1 MCSNRNA
8 AKNVAGYWSGTSRYF
23 CKGSLNWL
31 QLFKACAPERL
42 DLPRYAFNL
51 ACVFAPFILDA
62 RNAHHENLCFIVSIT
77 SIVDRNHQ
85 DLRFPMSVSSAGW
98 WWPCRWLVDE
108 RFSLQ
113 CWIENSFLSFGWQA
127 RLVKWHCPVL
137 RSIQQQQLLTLIIS
151 PALYIRNR
159 NHSFYEYST
168 SIVRTVKI
176 SYPCILPRDIFYRLN
191 LSGLNLLA
199 IV

>member
-1 MCSNRNA
+1 MPPRTWPDTGPEPPDTF
-8 AKNVAGYWSGTSRYF
+8 VRGLWIE
-23 CKGSLNWL
+23 L

-62 RNAHHENLCFIVSIT
+62 RNAHHENLFFIVSIT
-77 SIVDRNHQ
+77 SIVDRDHQ

-113 CWIENSFLSFGWQA
+113 CWIENSFLSFGWGA
-127 RLVKWHCPVL
+127 
-137 RSIQQQQLLTLIIS
+137 S
-151 PALYIRNR
+151 PLGKVALSCLALYPTTAVVNSDYLPGTVHTSR
-159 NHSFYEYST
+159 NHSFYKYST
-168 SIVRTVKI
+168 SIIRTLKI
-176 SYPCILPRDIFYRLN
+176 SHPCILPRDIFYRLN

-199 IV
+199 VV